1 METLSISKENALTAY
16 EKATPKRK
24 KLLSDLFGKKVFQK
38 NILERIKTYEDAC
51 EDQGITPLD
60 LSDFLFLPEID
71 QKHSFAAHKV
81 NTIIRSLNEGW
92 TPDFNNSSEPKYYV
106 WYKWAGSG
114 SGFSSYGCGYDH
126 VLSDVGA
133 RLHFKTREL
142 AQYFATQFI
151 KEVNEYFIIEN

>member
-1 METLSISKENALTAY
+1 METLEISKQNALSAY

-24 KLLSDLFGKKVFQK
+24 KLLADLFGKKVFQK
-38 NILERIKTYEDAC
+38 NVLERIKTYEDAC

-60 LSDFLFLPEID
+60 QTDFLFLPDID
-71 QKHSFAAHKV
+71 QKHAFAAHKI

-92 TPDFNNSSEPKYYV
+92 VPDWNNSSEYKYYV

-114 SGFSSYGCGYDH
+114 SGFTCVGYDCGCAY
-126 VLSDVGA
+126 SIVGS

-142 AQYFATQFI
+142 AQYFAKTFI
-151 KEVNEYFIIEN
+151 KEINDYFII

>member
-1 METLSISKENALTAY
+1 METLTISKENALAAY

-24 KLLSDLFGKKVFQK
+24 KLLSDLLGKKVFQK
-38 NILERIKTYEDAC
+38 NVLDRIKTYEDAC

-60 LSDFLFLPEID
+60 QTDFLFLPAVD
-71 QKHSFAAHKV
+71 QKHAFASHKI

-92 TPDFNNSSEPKYYV
+92 MPDFGNTSEYKYYV

-114 SGFSSYGCGYDH
+114 SGFAYDGYGYGH
-126 VLSDVGA
+126 GRSFVGA

-142 AQYFATQFI
+142 AQYFAKQFI